1 MPITAPDLLDMDQDA
16 IDDTVALVL
25 ATDVDYRTA
34 RRHDMAAVT
43 ATAHAAGAL
52 VPIGVPGE
60 LYVGGAGVARGYLHR
75 PTLTAERF
83 VDRADGRA
91 YRSGDLV
98 RWLPTGDLEYLGRLD
113 QQVKIRG
120 FRVELG
126 EIESRIR
133 AVPDINQ
140 AAVVLRQD
148 DGVDRLVAFLIPER
162 GRSIDAAALRRTLA
176 GQMPPYMV
184 PGHFEVAETLPRLTS
199 GKVDRKALKIA
210 PLTVVAADGE
220 QEPPANET
228 EAALVAAAKQIFG
241 NQPIALR
248 SEEHTS

>member
-1 MPITAPDLLDMDQDA
+1 ML
-16 IDDTVALVL
+16 
-25 ATDVDYRTA
+25 
-34 RRHDMAAVT
+34 
-43 ATAHAAGAL
+43 
-52 VPIGVPGE
+52 
-60 LYVGGAGVARGYLHR
+60 
-75 PTLTAERF
+75 F
-83 VDRADGRA
+83 
-91 YRSGDLV
+91 RS
-98 RWLPTGDLEYLGRLD
+98 
-113 QQVKIRG
+113 
-120 FRVELG
+120 
-126 EIESRIR
+126 
-133 AVPDINQ
+133 DINQ

-162 GRSIDAAALRRTLA
+162 GQTIDTAALRKTLA

-241 NQPIALR
+241 AQPIPLEGDFFADLGGHSLLAARFVGAVRETPALAGITLQDVYAGR
-248 SEEHTS
+248 TLRVMASNLIERTGGVGTETAIRDQIGRAHV